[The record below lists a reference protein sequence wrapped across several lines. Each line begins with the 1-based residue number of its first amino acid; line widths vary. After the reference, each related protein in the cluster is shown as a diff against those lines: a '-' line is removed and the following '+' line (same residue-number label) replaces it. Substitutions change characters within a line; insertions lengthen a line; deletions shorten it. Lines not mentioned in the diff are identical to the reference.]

1 MAEFTLAQL
10 GENSQIEIRAARSS
24 GRGAERFQGML
35 LAHGEAREGESMIV
49 ANESESVVPRIEFR
63 NVSLAYDDQVVLNDV
78 SFVVWPAELKL
89 MLGESGGGKST
100 VIKLTLGLE
109 KPDAGEIL
117 IDGEEITGLSEEKL
131 QYVRDKMGVVFQEG
145 ALFDSLTVFENIA
158 FRLRE
163 HGVPED
169 EIESKVM
176 GILTFVGLEDAAD
189 KLPSELSGGMKR
201 RVAIARAVVDQP
213 EIVLFD
219 EPTTGLDP
227 PTAGTICALGLK
239 LRDVRGVSSI
249 WVTHRIEDV
258 RFLASKT
265 ARVAPGNRTQIED
278 EGERFC
284 LANTRVMM
292 LHHGRIIFEGPD
304 ELFWKS
310 NDPVIREFVEYDTA
324 PQ

>member
-1 MAEFTLAQL
+1 
-10 GENSQIEIRAARSS
+10 
-24 GRGAERFQGML
+24 
-35 LAHGEAREGESMIV
+35 MIV
-49 ANESESVVPRIEFR
+49 ANESEPVVPRIEFR
-63 NVSLAYDDQVVLNDV
+63 KVSLAYDDHVVLDDV
-78 SFVVWPAELKL
+78 SFLVWPAELKL

-117 IDGEEITGLSEEKL
+117 IDGEEISGLSEEEL
-131 QYVRDKMGVVFQEG
+131 QCVRNKMGVVFQEG
-145 ALFDSLTVFENIA
+145 ALFDSLTVFENVA

-169 EIESKVM
+169 EIERKVM
-176 GILTFVGLEDAAD
+176 GILKFVGLQSAVD
-189 KLPSELSGGMKR
+189 KLPSKLSGGMKR
-201 RVAIARAVVDQP
+201 RVAIARAVVDEPQ
-213 EIVLFD
+213 IVLFD

-227 PTAGTICALGLK
+227 PTARTICELGLK

-258 RFLASKT
+258 RILASKH
-265 ARVAPGNRTQIED
+265 ACVGPGHRTQIED

-284 LANTRVMM
+284 LADTRVVM

-310 NDPVIREFVEYDTA
+310 NDPVIREFVEYETG

>member
-1 MAEFTLAQL
+1 
-10 GENSQIEIRAARSS
+10 
-24 GRGAERFQGML
+24 
-35 LAHGEAREGESMIV
+35 MIV
-49 ANESESVVPRIEFR
+49 ANESEPVVPRIEFR
-63 NVSLAYDDQVVLNDV
+63 NVSLAYDDQVVLDNL

-117 IDGEEITGLSEEKL
+117 IDGEEITGLSEEEL
-131 QYVRDKMGVVFQEG
+131 QCVRDKMGVVFQEG
-145 ALFDSLTVFENIA
+145 ALFDSLTVFENVA
-158 FRLRE
+158 YRLQE

-169 EIESKVM
+169 EIERKVM
-176 GILTFVGLEDAAD
+176 GILKFVGLQGVAD
-189 KLPSELSGGMKR
+189 KLPAELSGGMKR
-201 RVAIARAVVDQP
+201 RVAIARAVVDEPQ
-213 EIVLFD
+213 IVLFD

-227 PTAGTICALGLK
+227 PTARTICELGIK
-239 LRDVRGVSSI
+239 LRDVSGVSAI

-258 RFLASKT
+258 RILASKT
-265 ARVAPGNRTQIED
+265 ARVGPGNRTQIED

-284 LANTRVMM
+284 LAHTSVMM

-310 NDPVIREFVEYDTA
+310 NDPVIREFVEYDMA

>member
-1 MAEFTLAQL
+1 M
-10 GENSQIEIRAARSS
+10 NQIDVTE
-24 GRGAERFQGML
+24 
-35 LAHGEAREGESMIV
+35 ESASI
-49 ANESESVVPRIEFR
+49 PRIEFR
-63 NVSLAYDDQVVLNDV
+63 NVSICYDDEVVLDDV

-89 MLGESGGGKST
+89 MLGQSGGGKST
-100 VIKLTLGLE
+100 VIKLALGLE
-109 KPDAGEIL
+109 KPDAGKIL
-117 IDGEEITGLSEEKL
+117 IDGEDITPLPEEGLD
-131 QYVRDKMGVVFQEG
+131 RIRNKMGVVFQEG
-145 ALFDSLTVFENIA
+145 ALFDSLTVFENVA
-158 FRLRE
+158 YRLHE
-163 HGVPED
+163 HGEPED
-169 EIESKVM
+169 KIECKVTEILK
-176 GILTFVGLEDAAD
+176 FVGLQDAAD
-189 KLPSELSGGMKR
+189 KLPAELSGGMKR
-201 RVAIARAVVDQP
+201 RVAIARAVVDEP

-227 PTAGTICALGLK
+227 PTARTICELGLK